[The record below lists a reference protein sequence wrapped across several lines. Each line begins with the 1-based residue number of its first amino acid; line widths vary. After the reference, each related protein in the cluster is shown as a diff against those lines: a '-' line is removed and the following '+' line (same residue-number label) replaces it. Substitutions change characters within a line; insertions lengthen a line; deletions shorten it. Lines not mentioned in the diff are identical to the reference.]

1 MIKVWKMEL
10 LRILRTRS
18 TLLFFAA
25 AVALSVFMAYVPVTY
40 VQFSYEENGQEITL
54 KGREALAM
62 RKSLRSVTD
71 GEITP
76 AKMAD
81 GLAAYQRNAAR
92 YGSLRNG
99 DIPVNVYNAELFP
112 YAALTARLREV
123 MADADTGAAPEYAQ
137 ITEKDAC
144 SFYER
149 CRTHLTDLMNMEQ
162 KDNPAAGQIARNMYA
177 KVQPP
182 FYYYEGYDSNMAEY
196 LGMYLFLLMFL
207 CALVTAP
214 LFCAEYQTGADDIL
228 RSTKHG
234 RHTLAVVKILSAL
247 CISAALFAVCMTI
260 FTLVSNS
267 VFGWE
272 SCKTSLQML
281 FSAACLLDINVG
293 QMQGLVALAGLTALL
308 SCVSLTLFLSSACK
322 NTTAAT
328 GLTIAVCLFPSVL
341 YTMTGSDFSAYLR
354 VLIPSGALGG
364 TNAFFYALTF
374 YFEFLKIGPWTVWT
388 PWLLLTVPVAEIP
401 LFLRLTVR
409 TYCRRSM

>member
-1 MIKVWKMEL
+1 MIKVWKLEL

-18 TLLFFAA
+18 TLLFLIT
-25 AVALSVFMAYVPVTY
+25 AVALSVLMAYVPVTY
-40 VQFSYEENGQEITL
+40 VQFSCEENGQRITL

-62 RKSLRSVTD
+62 RKSLRNATD
-71 GEITP
+71 GEVTP
-76 AKMAD
+76 EKMAD
-81 GLAAYQRNAAR
+81 GLAAYQRNAVR
-92 YGSLRNG
+92 YGSLGNS
-99 DIPVNVYNAELFP
+99 DIPVNVYNTELFP
-112 YAALTARLREV
+112 YAALTSRLREV

-137 ITEKDAC
+137 ITEEDAR
-144 SFYER
+144 SFYAC

-162 KDNPAAGQIARNMYA
+162 KDDPDAKRIAEDMYA

-196 LGMYLFLLMFL
+196 QGIYLFLLMLL
-207 CALVTAP
+207 CTLITAP

-228 RSTKHG
+228 RSTKYG
-234 RHTLAVVKILSAL
+234 RRTLAAGKLLSAL
-247 CISAALFAVCMTI
+247 CISTALFAVCMTLFI
-260 FTLVSNS
+260 LVSNS

-293 QMQGLVALAGLTALL
+293 QMQGLVALAGLIALL
-308 SCVSLTLFLSSACK
+308 SCVSLTLFLSAACR
-322 NTTAAT
+322 NTTIAT
-328 GLTIAVCLFPSVL
+328 GLTLAVCLLPSVL
-341 YTMTGSDFSAYLR
+341 YTMIGSDSSAYLR

-388 PWLLLTVPVAEIP
+388 PWLLLAVPAAEIP
-401 LFLRLTVR
+401 LFLWLAVR